1 MIKVGQRVS
10 FVPFHQTY
18 ADNDRYKYEREP
30 PPPVAGR
37 VFMVNRQ
44 GVIFVE
50 YVVNGV
56 TLRETFRPEDIGKRL
71 QILDGEEGVPCGNC

>member
-1 MIKVGQRVS
+1 MMIKVGQLVS

-30 PPPVAGR
+30 PPPAVGR
-37 VFMVNRQ
+37 VFMVNRY

-56 TLRETFRPEDIGKRL
+56 TLRETFQPGDIGKKVK
-71 QILDGEEGVPCGNC
+71 IMEEETK

>member
-1 MIKVGQRVS
+1 MMIKVGQRVS

-18 ADNDRYKYEREP
+18 ADNDWCKYIREP
-30 PPPVAGR
+30 TPPVTGR
-37 VFMVNRQ
+37 VFMVNRY

-56 TLRETFRPEDIGKRL
+56 TLRETFQPGDIGKKVK
-71 QILDGEEGVPCGNC
+71 IIEEETK

>member
-1 MIKVGQRVS
+1 MIKVGQLVS

-18 ADNDRYKYEREP
+18 ADKDAHKFVREP
-30 PPPVAGR
+30 TPPVAGR
-37 VFMVNRQ
+37 VFKVNRS

-56 TLRETFRPEDIGKRL
+56 TLRETFLPGDIGETVK
-71 QILDGEEGVPCGNC
+71 IIEEGSE